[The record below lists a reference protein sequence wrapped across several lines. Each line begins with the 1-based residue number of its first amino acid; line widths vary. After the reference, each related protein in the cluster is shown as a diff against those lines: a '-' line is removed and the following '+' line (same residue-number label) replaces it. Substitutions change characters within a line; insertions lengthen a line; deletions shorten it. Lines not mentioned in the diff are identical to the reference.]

1 MTKNDTLNK
10 FLTKVLGDKRKTNKI
25 NNYLSNFESKGIINK
40 NMVLFFIKVMI
51 IILSYYPEKY
61 DVIVNLFET
70 FSKSK
75 SESKNDLIKLLKKT
89 KIHRYDE
96 FLNDK
101 YMDLIIFQT
110 FDFIN
115 NIHQLNKELTIN
127 LLNELLLNV
136 SKIKTDNIILK
147 VQIYLTYLRSC
158 NKIVLEAINSKK
170 SQIYLKI
177 VEVCGVT
184 TRIINNFLDR
194 K

>member
-10 FLTKVLGDKRKTNKI
+10 LFTKVLGDKRKTNKI

-40 NMVLFFIKVMI
+40 NMVLFFIKVFI

-61 DVIVNLFET
+61 NVIVNLFET

-75 SESKNDLIKLLKKT
+75 SESKNDLTKLLKKT
-89 KIHRYDE
+89 KIYMYDE
-96 FLNDK
+96 ILNDK
-101 YMDLIIFQT
+101 YMDLMIFQT

-115 NIHQLNKELTIN
+115 NINQLNKDLTIN

-147 VQIYLTYLRSC
+147 VQIYLSYIRSC
-158 NKIVLEAINSKK
+158 NKIVLDAISSKK